1 MQGEYP
7 ANGDVRLRH
16 VCGDGQAE
24 PRSGRLFVC
33 PRCREQAIVCRCCDR
48 GQIYCGAEC
57 ARQAREEA
65 QHAAAKRY
73 AESPRGKRRQADRSR
88 RYRGRQREIVTHQGS
103 PASPAGDLLPADAMA
118 IPRDDVFPADLPRR
132 SMAHCH
138 WCGHPCLPQLRQSF
152 LRRRDR
158 RRGRVGR
165 TRTEH
170 NAPW

>member
-1 MQGEYP
+1 MHAKYAAKVG
-7 ANGDVRLRH
+7 VRLRRA
-16 VCGDGQAE
+16 CNDGQIA

-33 PRCREQAIVCRCCDR
+33 PRCRGQAIVCRCCDR
-48 GQIYCGAEC
+48 GQIYCSAEC

-73 AESPRGKRRQADRSR
+73 AESPRGRRRQADRSR

-103 PASPAGDLLPADAMA
+103 PASPTGDLLPADAMEM
-118 IPRDDVFPADLPRR
+118 PRDDAFPGELPRR

-138 WCGHPCLPQLRQSF
+138 WCGRPCLPLLRQSF

-158 RRGRVGR
+158 GRGRVGNI
-165 TRTEH
+165 RTEH